1 MSSMKLKF
9 SVYIFLLKS
18 DCRYDLYLLTAGTE
32 SERGLATRQE
42 GKQSTS
48 VLASVLFKKCESF
61 LTMLEWCFS
70 NNSARLPQSFPEKY
84 SRTPVKIFSW
94 WFVGNPCT
102 NIHRTTMSKTSYRT
116 PLLPPTDTRTQTHKY
131 PSHVPLRN
139 LSQKSFSE
147 MPHHLPGRPLTPF
160 PGHFRSGPPDI
171 SCSLDLC
178 RSLSSYFSP
187 QGHMFSPSEVYISL
201 EVVSPTKHHTH
212 THTHT
217 HIHTN
222 IQRTFYLL
230 SFLFRHVASQ
240 FFW

>member
-1 MSSMKLKF
+1 
-9 SVYIFLLKS
+9 
-18 DCRYDLYLLTAGTE
+18 
-32 SERGLATRQE
+32 
-42 GKQSTS
+42 
-48 VLASVLFKKCESF
+48 
-61 LTMLEWCFS
+61 MLEWCFS

-160 PGHFRSGPPDI
+160 PGHFRSGPSDI

-201 EVVSPTKHHTH
+201 EVVSPTKRHTH
-212 THTHT
+212 THT
-217 HIHTN
+217 HTN

-230 SFLFRHVASQ
+230 SFIFRHVASQ

>member
-94 WFVGNPCT
+94 WLLATHAQTYTEQQCPKQAIEHPSSLRQTHARKHT
-102 NIHRTTMSKTSYRT
+102 NIPLTS
-116 PLLPPTDTRTQTHKY
+116 
-131 PSHVPLRN
+131 PSETFLRN
-139 LSQKSFSE
+139 LSQKCLTIFLE
-147 MPHHLPGRPLTPF
+147 GHLLPSLDTFAPVPQTSLAPSIYAEVSPLTFLPKVT
-160 PGHFRSGPPDI
+160 
-171 SCSLDLC
+171 CSLPPK
-178 RSLSSYFSP
+178 SISP
-187 QGHMFSPSEVYISL
+187 
-201 EVVSPTKHHTH
+201 
-212 THTHT
+212 
-217 HIHTN
+217 
-222 IQRTFYLL
+222 
-230 SFLFRHVASQ
+230 
-240 FFW
+240 